1 MPRYLLTPAAD
12 GDIDGIWRYV
22 WEHAPNAADELVA
35 KAYRAFDL
43 LTDNPGMGK
52 VRTELRGEPRSFPM
66 TGSPYVV
73 FYRPS
78 SDGVLILRVIH
89 ASRDLDTIY

>member
-66 TGSPYVV
+66 TGSGKVQK
-73 FYRPS
+73 FM
-78 SDGVLILRVIH
+78 LRDWFV
-89 ASRDLDTIY
+89 AGDYEDTTS